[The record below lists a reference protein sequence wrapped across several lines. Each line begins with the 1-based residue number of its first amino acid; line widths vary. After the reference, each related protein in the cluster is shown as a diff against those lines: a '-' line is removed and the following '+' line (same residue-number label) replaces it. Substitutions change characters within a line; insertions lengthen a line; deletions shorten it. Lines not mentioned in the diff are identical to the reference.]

1 MGKKET
7 PIYVFSQFPQSDKM
21 KTGGQARLKGLFGE
35 LLKTFSN
42 VNHICVYGN
51 HETIRKRNILGNIS
65 ETWIPTNRGRNVE
78 ILNKNF
84 ALYNEDTL
92 DLFNLSQNKHLIEFL
107 KNISTENSIMIA
119 NHFWFGNIMEN
130 STWKESYLFSHNF
143 ESDLVLPIHF
153 DQNFIDFYRQQETI
167 NTNFFDK
174 IICCSETDKQ
184 KFFECINNTKI
195 DVIVC
200 RNGSFIL
207 PEETAISQR
216 KEKKCLYIG
225 SHWPKNVESVTKIIE
240 HGSNFYKNYEINLVG
255 SISNAFPQN
264 RDPNL
269 IFHGILSE
277 DKLIELAEKCSFA
290 INPVFSGGGSNV
302 KNADYLALGLPVLT
316 TNFGLRGYEQFAEF
330 FEIRE
335 LPSWGQFQKQKI
347 PISVKQKML
356 WNFCLQDFIN
366 IIET

>member
-1 MGKKET
+1 MKKKET
-7 PIYVFSQFPQSDKM
+7 PVYVFSQFPQSDKM
-21 KTGGQARLKGLFGE
+21 KTGGQARLRGLFGE

-51 HETIRKRNILGNIS
+51 YDTIRTRNILEDIS
-65 ETWIPTNRGRNVE
+65 ETWIPTNRTKNVE

-84 ALYNEDTL
+84 ALYNEDTV

-107 KNISTENSIMIA
+107 NNIATENSIMIA
-119 NHFWFGNIMEN
+119 NHFWFGNILKN
-130 STWKESYLFSHNF
+130 SPWKEAYLFSHNF

-153 DQNFIDFYRQQETI
+153 EQNFIDFYRRQET
-167 NTNFFDK
+167 TNANCFDK
-174 IICCSETDKQ
+174 IICCSETDKE
-184 KFFECINNTKI
+184 KFVRCTSNTKI

-207 PEETAISQR
+207 PEETVISQR
-216 KEKKCLYIG
+216 EERKCIYIG
-225 SHWPKNVESVTKIIE
+225 SHWPKNVESITKIIE
-240 HGSNFYKNYEINLVG
+240 QGANFYRNYEINLVG
-255 SISNAFPQN
+255 SISNAFPEDKN
-264 RDPNL
+264 PNI

-277 DKLIELAEKCSFA
+277 DRLIALSKKCSFA

-316 TNFGLRGYEQFAEF
+316 TSFGLRGYEQFEDF

-335 LPSWGQFQKQKI
+335 LQNWGQFQKQKI
-347 PISVKQKML
+347 PISVKQKMS
-356 WNFCLQDFIN
+356 WNSCLQDFIN
-366 IIET
+366 IIES